1 MGGQAEAA
9 IVGTW
14 SLVSVTSID
23 GAGQI
28 NESAYGL
35 QPRGLITYTADRR
48 MAVVIAED
56 PREPLSVDDKLA
68 APAEERARAFSTFSA
83 YAGRYTL
90 HGGKVVHHVEVASM
104 PNRTHRDVVR
114 FVQLEGNRLRLR
126 TPPMSRGGAMLT
138 LELVWERVS

>member
-1 MGGQAEAA
+1 MGSGRAEAA

-14 SLVSVTSID
+14 KLVSVSSTD
-23 GAGQI
+23 GAGRV
-28 NESAYGL
+28 NEAVHGPQPSGL
-35 QPRGLITYTADRR
+35 LTYTADGR

-83 YAGRYTL
+83 YAGRYTF
-90 HGGKVVHHVEVASM
+90 HRGKVVHHVEVASM
-104 PNRTHRDVVR
+104 PNWTHRDVVR
-114 FVQLEGNRLRLR
+114 SVRLEGDRLTLR

-138 LELVWERVS
+138 LELVWQRV